1 MSISWRMDSEN
12 MCILHNGILF
22 GSEEKNKII
31 KFADKRTITL
41 SEVTLTQNTNIA
53 CFLFYVDIGF

>member
-1 MSISWRMDSEN
+1 MDSEN